1 MLELAAAR
9 MLARTEYVWRDM
21 EDDRLGFAIA
31 RTLTRPDL
39 SADQATGW
47 LRPVLADFRAAEPG
61 PMPPHA
67 SNTIRT
73 LRVVYL
79 LADRGIQPR
88 GAEGVVPVGCAGRRC
103 WLRSRT
109 RCGWSSR
116 RLG

>member
-88 GAEGVVPVGCAGRRC
+88 GAEGVVPVGCRAEVLAALTDA
-103 WLRSRT
+103 LRLVEP
-109 RCGWSSR
+109 